1 MEQLNVPKLELKEVR
16 KVFNDREFGENEVLK
31 SISFSVEPN
40 EFLVILGPGLS
51 GKTVLLNIIAG
62 LEKATSGSVLLDG
75 APITDGSPK
84 ISMVFQKTGLLAWKS
99 VIENIEVGL
108 LYTDTDPKERRARAQ
123 KYLDLV
129 GLTGFENHWPK
140 QISGGMKQRAGIAR
154 AYTAD
159 PDVLLMDEPFGALDA
174 QTRYSMED
182 EILRIWGMEKKTI
195 VFVTNNIEEA
205 VYLGDRIVL
214 LSDAP
219 STIKNTFKVDLP
231 RPRNQ
236 MSEGLLVLDDIS
248 FSIKKGEFVCVVGP
262 TGCGKTTFLNLLCC
276 LLEPTSGQLLI
287 DGVPADPQKHDIAF
301 VFQEPSSF
309 PWLTVEQNISFGLDI
324 KRKSAEERK
333 KSVDDIIAL
342 MGLERFRN
350 SYPSQLSM
358 SSEQRMVIGRAF
370 AMHPD
375 LLLMDEPYS
384 QMDIK
389 MRFYLEDEVIKLWK
403 ATGTTVIF
411 ITHNIE
417 EAVYMAER
425 VLILTNKP
433 AKVKESVQIDLPR
446 PRDVSSP
453 DFIRYRK
460 YITDQIRWW

>member
-75 APITDGSPK
+75 APITDGSPR

-108 LYTDTDPKERRARAQ
+108 LYTDTDPKERMARAQ

-236 MSEGLLVLDDIS
+236 MSEGFLALREKISQQMELVL
-248 FSIKKGEFVCVVGP
+248 
-262 TGCGKTTFLNLLCC
+262 
-276 LLEPTSGQLLI
+276 
-287 DGVPADPQKHDIAF
+287 
-301 VFQEPSSF
+301 
-309 PWLTVEQNISFGLDI
+309 
-324 KRKSAEERK
+324 
-333 KSVDDIIAL
+333 
-342 MGLERFRN
+342 
-350 SYPSQLSM
+350 
-358 SSEQRMVIGRAF
+358 
-370 AMHPD
+370 
-375 LLLMDEPYS
+375 
-384 QMDIK
+384 
-389 MRFYLEDEVIKLWK
+389 
-403 ATGTTVIF
+403 
-411 ITHNIE
+411 
-417 EAVYMAER
+417 
-425 VLILTNKP
+425 
-433 AKVKESVQIDLPR
+433 
-446 PRDVSSP
+446 
-453 DFIRYRK
+453 
-460 YITDQIRWW
+460 